1 MSIESICVCAYCL
14 ATFYNYL
21 LISERKVQPNEYPHS
36 LYIANY
42 STAAATCL
50 VIKRWLFDLETEESI
65 YRDPVALDFIF
76 QEVFTVGRLI

>member
-1 MSIESICVCAYCL
+1 MKAEFEKWLALSLTFAVCAQFL
-14 ATFYNYL
+14 
-21 LISERKVQPNEYPHS
+21 ERKVQPNEYPHS

-50 VIKRWLFDLETEESI
+50 VVKRWLFDLETEESI

-76 QEVFTVGRLI
+76 QEV

>member
-1 MSIESICVCAYCL
+1 MILNQIKRLKRVIEEIPLTSR
-14 ATFYNYL
+14 T
-21 LISERKVQPNEYPHS
+21 ISERKVQPNEYPHS

-50 VIKRWLFDLETEESI
+50 VVKRWLFDLETEESI

-76 QEVFTVGRLI
+76 QEV